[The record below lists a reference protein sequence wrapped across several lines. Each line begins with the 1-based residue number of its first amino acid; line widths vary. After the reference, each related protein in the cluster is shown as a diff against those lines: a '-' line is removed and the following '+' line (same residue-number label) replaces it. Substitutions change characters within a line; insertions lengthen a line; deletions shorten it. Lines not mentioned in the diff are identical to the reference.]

1 MNVGKVKEVKEVVKQ
16 LGIYRRIAGQ
26 YHIFSR
32 SHKMHTEFNILDP
45 RQGCRPR
52 QETMS
57 LLSQLSLVGAEC
69 IRFGGAAN
77 VS

>member
-1 MNVGKVKEVKEVVKQ
+1 MKEVKEVVKQ
-16 LGIYRRIAGQ
+16 LAIYTRIAATVS
-26 YHIFSR
+26 IFS
-32 SHKMHTEFNILDP
+32 HKVHIEFNILDP

-69 IRFGGAAN
+69 IRLGGAAN